1 MAKQIVSIKLP
12 MSTMSAVTLKR
23 TLRIYESIRRSR
35 STAYFSVNG
44 KTFSINNLPETISFL
59 TTINT
64 KEILLVIEGE
74 DAENIYDQILE
85 SIELSK
91 ENARENP
98 GLHRQD
104 SRL

>member
-12 MSTMSAVTLKR
+12 MKTASTLKLKR
-23 TLRIYESIRRSR
+23 TLRLYESIKKSR

-44 KTFSINNLPETISFL
+44 KTFSIDDLPKTISFL
-59 TTINT
+59 ASVRK
-64 KEILLVIEGE
+64 KEILLVLEGE
-74 DAENIYDQILE
+74 DAEKVHRRIAE

-98 GLHRQD
+98 GLHR
-104 SRL
+104 